1 MAKFTQAFLKKI
13 LVDTNIVSRK
23 DFDSAGKEAR
33 ERKEP
38 IEEIIIEENLIS
50 DTELGI
56 LIADEIKFPF
66 VNLRQTKIDKEVL
79 SIVPEIVARKQE
91 IIVFKRTKQGLK
103 VAMASPGNLENR
115 EFIERKTGEKVI
127 PHFATSADILKAL
140 GHYKKE
146 IKEEFEELIGK
157 TLKEIKKT
165 KVANK
170 SLPVIRMVDLILN
183 YGYENRA
190 SDIHFEPYEKKI
202 ILRYR
207 IDGILHDVLTLE
219 KGVHEFLISRIKIMA
234 RLRTDI
240 HEAVQDGHFSF
251 KAENKKVDVR
261 VSIAPIEEGEKA
273 VLRLLSERARRFDLK
288 ELGFS
293 SKNLT
298 IIKRN
303 LKKPWGMILS
313 AGPTGCGKTTTLYA
327 MLKILNTREV
337 NIMTIENP
345 IEYDIGGVSQIQV
358 NPKTNLTFSQG
369 LKAIIRQDPN
379 IIMVGEIRDKDTAEL
394 AVDAATTGHL
404 VLSTFHSIDASSV
417 LIRLQNMGIE
427 PFVVSSTINIAI
439 AQRLV
444 RKICQK
450 CIESYEVSAS
460 KLSSSLPRDLIAKFP
475 RTKKNTVRLFRG
487 KGCPVCQETGYL
499 GRIGI
504 FEILEISEPIKKLIM
519 EKTNASKIREQAIES
534 GMITMFED
542 GLEKVQNAIT
552 TMEEILRAVR

>member
-1 MAKFTQAFLKKI
+1 MAKLTQAFLKKI
-13 LVDTNIVSRK
+13 LVDTNIVSQK
-23 DFDSAGKEAR
+23 DFDSAEKEAK
-33 ERKEP
+33 ERKKP

-66 VNLRQTKIDKEVL
+66 VNLRQTKIDREVL
-79 SIVPEIVARKQE
+79 NIVPEIVARKQE
-91 IIVFKRTKQGLK
+91 IIVFDRTEKGLK
-103 VAMASPGNLENR
+103 VAMANPGNLESR

-127 PHFATSADILKAL
+127 PCFATSADILKAL
-140 GHYKKE
+140 AHYKKE
-146 IKEEFEELIGK
+146 IKEEFEELIGE
-157 TLKEIKKT
+157 TLKELKKT
-165 KVANK
+165 KTANK

-190 SDIHFEPYEKKI
+190 SDIHLEPYEKKI

-207 IDGILHDVLTLE
+207 IDGVLHDILILE
-219 KGVHEFLISRIKIMA
+219 KSVHEFLVSRIKIMA

-261 VSIAPIEEGEKA
+261 VSIAPIEEGEKV

-293 SKNLT
+293 PKNLT

-345 IEYDIGGVSQIQV
+345 IEYDISGVSQIQV

-427 PFVVSSTINIAI
+427 PFVVASTINIAI

-450 CIESYEVSAS
+450 CIESYEMSIS
-460 KLSSSLPRDLIAKFP
+460 KLSSFLPRDLIAKFP
-475 RTKKNTVRLFRG
+475 KTKKNTVRLFQG

-519 EKTNASKIREQAIES
+519 EKTNASKVREQAIES
-534 GMITMFED
+534 GMVTMFED